1 MQITP
6 PQLSD
11 RTARQVG
18 VRPVLCESPQ
28 RAKEAAVQLAL
39 PFNPAWKSDEIDLF
53 VGGTNAWLET
63 AGLKVAIRY
72 DSAAMLHRRHG
83 GQNELL
89 GRAVGVKSDR
99 HPVVFDATGG
109 LGRDAFVLADLGCRV
124 TLCEQT
130 PALAWLLKDAIL
142 CAQVSRHEAV
152 RDAAGRMTVR
162 AGNSEAQSLGAATV
176 IYIDPMFPE
185 RKKAAAVKKEAMML
199 QYLSASNDGG
209 ESLINWAWQQAVD
222 RIVVKR
228 PVKAPV
234 LGERKASFSL
244 SGKSVR
250 FDVFVRHAQA
260 GE

>member
-6 PQLSD
+6 AQLSD
-11 RTARQVG
+11 RTARQIV
-18 VRPVLCESPQ
+18 VRPVLGESPL
-28 RAKEAAVQLAL
+28 RAQAAAAQLNL
-39 PFNPAWKSDEIDLF
+39 PYNPALSSDDIELI
-53 VGGTNAWLET
+53 VGEASAWLET

-109 LGRDAFVLADLGCRV
+109 LGRDAYVLADLGCRV

-130 PALAWLLKDAIL
+130 PALAWLLHDAIL

-152 RDAAGRMTVR
+152 REAAERMTVH
-162 AGNSEAQSLGAATV
+162 AGNSEVQSLGAATV

-199 QYLSASNDGG
+199 QYLSASSDGG
-209 ESLINWAWQQAVD
+209 ESLMNWAAQQAVN

-234 LGERKASFSL
+234 LGGRKPSFSL

-250 FDVFVRHAQA
+250 FDVFVRHVHS
-260 GE
+260 G

>member
-11 RTARQVG
+11 RTARQIV
-18 VRPVLCESPQ
+18 VRPVLGESPL
-28 RAKEAAVQLAL
+28 RAQETAALLAL
-39 PFNPAWKSDEIDLF
+39 PYNPVVRPDDIELI
-53 VGGTNAWLET
+53 VGETSAWLET

-72 DSAAMLHRRHG
+72 DSASMLHRRHG

-89 GRAVGVKSDR
+89 GRAIGVKSDLY
-99 HPVVFDATGG
+99 PVVFDATGG

-130 PALAWLLKDAIL
+130 PALAWLLHDAIL
-142 CAQVSRHEAV
+142 CAQVSRYEGV
-152 RDAAGRMTVR
+152 RDAAERMTVR
-162 AGNSEAQSLGAATV
+162 AGNSEAQSLGATTV

-199 QYLSASNDGG
+199 QYLSASNNEG
-209 ESLINWAWQQAVD
+209 ESLMNWAWQQPVD

-228 PVKAPV
+228 PLKAPV
-234 LGERKASFSL
+234 LAKRKASFTL

-250 FDVFVRHAQA
+250 FDVFVRHVHS
-260 GE
+260 G